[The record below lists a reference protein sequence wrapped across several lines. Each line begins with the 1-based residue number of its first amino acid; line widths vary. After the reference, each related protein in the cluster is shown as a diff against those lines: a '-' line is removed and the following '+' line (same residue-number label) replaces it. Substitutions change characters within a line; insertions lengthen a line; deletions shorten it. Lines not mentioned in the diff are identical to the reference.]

1 MPFWLKKTPNRF
13 AAELPRL
20 QKHHFEDL
28 AGDVKDPLARMKVLF
43 DHPAPFLL
51 AHGGFQI
58 QIEQTKAA
66 LEKVGVA
73 VEYLRWWDEGQ
84 TGGIIHYFGRPVA
97 GYIEFAH
104 RKGIRVVLAE
114 LLTGTG
120 SRGVWSRRLQ
130 RVLIRATKAI
140 VPPAFSYRMGWESYR
155 LADACVA
162 GTPWEKKLMVE
173 MFDAPSEKVHCIP
186 IGVGMEFLE
195 SSPGTRG
202 PWLLCTATITP
213 RKRVLEVAEAAVEAQ
228 TPTWIIGKPYPGDD
242 DYARQFESFACNNPR
257 FIRYNGAIADRKQ
270 LAAAYREAR
279 GFVLLSTMESL
290 SLSSFEAAA
299 CGCPLLL
306 SDLPWARST
315 FDDHATYCP
324 VNISCQRTARVLRHF
339 YDAAPGLP
347 APPKP
352 QTWPEMARE
361 LVKLYER
368 LASTSR

>member
-1 MPFWLKKTPNRF
+1 MAQKNPARF

-20 QKHHFEDL
+20 QKHHFEDS
-28 AGDVKDPLARMKVLF
+28 AGDAKDLPLRMKVLF
-43 DHPAPFLL
+43 DHPFPFLL

-58 QIEQTKAA
+58 QLEQTKAA
-66 LEKVGVA
+66 LEKAGVA
-73 VEYLRWWDEGQ
+73 VEHLRWWDQGQ
-84 TGGIIHYFGRPVA
+84 KGEIIHYFGRPVA

-120 SRGVWSRRLQ
+120 SRGGLAGRLQ
-130 RVLIRATKAI
+130 RVLIRATQSML
-140 VPPAFSYRMGWESYR
+140 PHAFYYRMGWESYR

-162 GTPWEKKLMVE
+162 LTPWEKNLMVE
-173 MFDAPSEKVHCIP
+173 IFEAPPEKVHCIP
-186 IGVGMEFLE
+186 NGVEMEFFE
-195 SSPGTRG
+195 SVPATRG
-202 PWLLCTATITP
+202 QWLICTATITP
-213 RKRVLEVAEAAVEAQ
+213 RKRVLELAEAAVQAQ
-228 TPTWIIGKPYPGDD
+228 TPTWIVGTPYAGDD
-242 DYARQFESFACNNPR
+242 DYARQFESLARTNPQ
-257 FIRYNGAIADRKQ
+257 FIRYNGAITDRKQ
-270 LAAAYREAR
+270 LAIAYREAR

-290 SLSSFEAAA
+290 SLSALEAAA

-306 SDLPWARST
+306 SDLPWARTT
-315 FDDHATYCP
+315 FHESATYCP